1 MKKFLS
7 IVMVFVLTIFLYGC
21 SSSISE
27 NNSGASI
34 VDTVSTLS
42 TLKELT
48 DIISK
53 GPTGQHTINYDMDFG
68 PGNPKSEVTTYWK
81 NEGKYRMDTLSEGIE
96 SRSYMV
102 GTQATIC
109 TKEAGK
115 FTCFTAKPEEVKDPT
130 ENFAVTEYED
140 NITSEGNDSAHFKV
154 YRDGTMTVVGTVAKC
169 YAFEYDISKEK
180 LCFSNEGVLLYHK
193 YTSVNE
199 TNEFVAKSY
208 STTVSDSDF
217 DLPAGAE
224 IIDLNKELTNIR
236 QEYGNDTANLNAMR
250 ECYADCDTKGL
261 SDAALETCYTAC
273 LT

>member
-1 MKKFLS
+1 MKIILS
-7 IVMVFVLTIFLYGC
+7 MILVLSIFLYGC
-21 SSSISE
+21 STGTSE
-27 NNSGASI
+27 NNTGTSI
-34 VDTVSTLS
+34 LDTVSTLS

-48 DIISK
+48 DMISK
-53 GPTGQHTINYDMDFG
+53 GPTGQHTIKYDMDFG
-68 PGNPKSEVTTYWK
+68 PGNPKTEITTYWK
-81 NEGKYRMDTLSEGIE
+81 NESKYRMDTLSEGVE
-96 SRSYMV
+96 SRSYMI

-130 ENFAVTEYED
+130 ENFAVTEYEN
-140 NITSEGNDSAHFKV
+140 NITSEGNESARFKV
-154 YRDGTMTVVGTVAKC
+154 YRDGTMTVVGNTAKC

-193 YTSVNE
+193 FTDVNE
-199 TNEFVAKSY
+199 TNEFIAKSY

-224 IIDLNKELTNIR
+224 IIDLNAELTQIR
-236 QEYGNDTANLNAMR
+236 QEYGNDTVNLNVIG
-250 ECYADCDTKGL
+250 ECYAECDSKDL
-261 SDAALETCYTAC
+261 SDAALETCYNAC